1 MKKLVAV
8 TIISVILL
16 AAVITNATA
25 ESEKQDFN
33 LENANKETETTSTT
47 TLNVRTL
54 NNRNDNKTITQIKVQ
69 RIGKDHP
76 KWKGFEMKGNISNL
90 SSFSFDINGISI
102 IMDATITGK
111 LQIKGTLADGSFVK
125 VEGKVIN
132 EKYYAK
138 EIKISITP
146 TPSSTPTGTVQK
158 TGDQYKI
165 SVAGNLL
172 DIIKVLE
179 DLLSKLKLQV

>member
-8 TIISVILL
+8 TIISIILL
-16 AAVITNATA
+16 AAVITNTIA
-25 ESEKQDFN
+25 ESK
-33 LENANKETETTSTT
+33 NKNGVNQHKNQAQNIYITPTPETEAIET
-47 TLNVRTL
+47 R
-54 NNRNDNKTITQIKVQ
+54 DIGKTITQIKVKV
-69 RIGKDHP
+69 IGKDHP
-76 KWKGFEMKGNISNL
+76 RWKGFEMKGNISNL